1 MNTSTPAA
9 RRCDATLA
17 AAGSMDDDGDHD
29 DMDMEGSEQDK
40 QEQAE
45 KPRKSPCAFM
55 WEAAFPTHVLLFHEL
70 AYLESQGTSCTF
82 SGGVLEVKHPKV
94 AREAFQNWLDAS
106 TPPPAGRGGDA
117 DADAALLAQV
127 KANGNKIKTQAEF
140 EAYRCPSLPAFLPG
154 SASLFDL

>member
-1 MNTSTPAA
+1 
-9 RRCDATLA
+9 
-17 AAGSMDDDGDHD
+17 MDDDGDHD

-45 KPRKSPCAFM
+45 KPRKIPCAFM

-82 SGGVLEVKHPKV
+82 SGGVLEVKLPKV
-94 AREAFQNWLDAS
+94 AREAFQNWLDTS
-106 TPPPAGRGGDA
+106 TAPPAGRGGDA